1 MQIVLRT
8 VRGNLLEC
16 DAEALVNTVNTV
28 GVMGKGVALQFKK
41 KFPENFTAYLR
52 ACKTG
57 QLTVGRVHVFATDTL
72 HNPRYVINFPTKR
85 NWRGRSHLE
94 DIRSGL
100 VALIQEIR
108 KLGIRSIALPPLG
121 CGNGGLDWSLVLP
134 LIESAFAELPDV
146 ETLVFE
152 PIGAPGA
159 SEIKTRTKRPPM
171 TPGRAVV
178 LGLMSRYLATG
189 YSYRLSLLE
198 IQKLAYFMQSAGQ
211 DLQLNFEAA
220 TYGPYADEL
229 RHVLNHIEG
238 HFIVGFGDGRN
249 RPETPIAPL
258 PEAVR
263 EAEEVLVQH
272 EEVKAR
278 FDRVTDLI
286 EGFET
291 PYGMELL
298 STVHWVA
305 TRRDETARTDV
316 EGAIRGTHNWSRR
329 KRDIF
334 KAEHIRIAWQQ
345 LRAKSWL

>member
-1 MQIVLRT
+1 MLRT

-171 TPGRAVV
+171 TPGALSF
-178 LGLMSRYLATG
+178 LG
-189 YSYRLSLLE
+189 
-198 IQKLAYFMQSAGQ
+198 
-211 DLQLNFEAA
+211 
-220 TYGPYADEL
+220 
-229 RHVLNHIEG
+229 
-238 HFIVGFGDGRN
+238 
-249 RPETPIAPL
+249 
-258 PEAVR
+258 
-263 EAEEVLVQH
+263 
-272 EEVKAR
+272 
-278 FDRVTDLI
+278 
-286 EGFET
+286 
-291 PYGMELL
+291 
-298 STVHWVA
+298 
-305 TRRDETARTDV
+305 
-316 EGAIRGTHNWSRR
+316 
-329 KRDIF
+329 
-334 KAEHIRIAWQQ
+334 
-345 LRAKSWL
+345 